1 MTVTAETEAE
11 IRRLFHAEHW
21 KVGTIASQLVV
32 HEDVVR
38 RVLGLLDRARP
49 SPCPRARLVDPY
61 VDFIGETLA
70 RYPRLRATRL
80 WDMVKARG
88 YSGSVR
94 TLREHVAGV
103 RPRPRH
109 EVFLRTDPLVGEQAQ
124 VDWAYVGDVQVL
136 GGRRPL
142 WLFVMV
148 LAWSRA
154 FWGEFVIDLTVHSLL
169 RSLSRA
175 ATHFGGSCRQW
186 LFDNPKT
193 VVLERHGDAVR
204 FHPLLLELSG
214 HFHVQ
219 LRVCAPRKANQ
230 KGRVERAI
238 RYLRDRFL
246 AGRQITGVENGN
258 RALDAFRDDIAAP
271 RPHPTQHGRT
281 VGECFVEERDKLLPL
296 PDPLPPTDLVA
307 SADADKTAFIRFD
320 RNAYSVPSVYA
331 QRTLTLA
338 ADDRVLRLLDGS
350 TVVARHVRCWGR
362 RQIIELPQH
371 REEILAQKRGARE
384 NKGRDRLRA
393 GVPDI
398 DALFARW
405 VEAGRNVGSMTARTL
420 KLLDLYGQ
428 VLLADAVT
436 EVLAR
441 GISDPGAVAQ
451 VCEQRRRAASRPVP
465 LDIAIGDHVP
475 ERDVIPHD
483 LETYDAKRRRRS

>member
-1 MTVTAETEAE
+1 VTVTAETEAE
-11 IRRLFHAEHW
+11 VRRLFHAEHW

-38 RVLGLLDRARP
+38 RVLGMLDRAPAVAR
-49 SPCPRARLVDPY
+49 PRAQLVEPY
-61 VDFIGETLA
+61 VDFITETLA

-80 WDMVKARG
+80 WDMVKERG
-88 YSGSVR
+88 YAGGVR
-94 TLREHVAGV
+94 TLRTYVAGV

-124 VDWAYVGDVQVL
+124 VDWAYVGDVQVS

-154 FWGEFVIDLTVHSLL
+154 LWGEFVIDLTVHSLL

-175 ATHFGGSCRQW
+175 AVHFGGSCRQW
-186 LFDNPKT
+186 LFDNPKI

-214 HFHVQ
+214 RFHVQ

-246 AGRQITGVENGN
+246 GGREIVGVDQGN
-258 RALDAFRDDIAAP
+258 RALDAFRDEIAAA

-281 VGECFVEERDKLLPL
+281 VRDCFVEEKSKLLPL
-296 PDPLPPTDLVA
+296 PDPLPPTDLVM
-307 SADADKTAFIRFD
+307 SVESDKTAFVRFD
-320 RNAYSVPSVYA
+320 RNIYSVPSVYA
-331 QRTLTLA
+331 QRTVTLV
-338 ADDRVLRLLDGS
+338 ADDRIVRLLDGAA
-350 TVVARHVRCWGR
+350 VFARHVRCWGR
-362 RQIIELPQH
+362 RQIIELPEH
-371 REEILAQKRGARE
+371 RQDILAQKRGARE
-384 NKGRDRLRA
+384 VKGRDRLRA

-405 VEAGRNVGSMTARTL
+405 VEVGRNVGSMTAHTL
-420 KLLDLYGQ
+420 KLLDLYGDS
-428 VLLADAVT
+428 LLAQAVT
-436 EVLAR
+436 EVIAR
-441 GISDPGAVAQ
+441 GVSDPGAVAQ
-451 VCEQRRRAASRPVP
+451 VCEQLRRAAARPVP
-465 LDIAIGDHVP
+465 FDVALGDHVP
-475 ERDVIPHD
+475 DRDVIPHD
-483 LETYDAKRRRRS
+483 LETYDAKRRRP